1 MKKDFFISLALVAII
16 LTVCILNIVSF
27 AQACDSVRRDVL
39 RLHVVADSNSET
51 DQKLKLL
58 VRDAVLEKGGELFEG
73 TVTVDTAKAEILPRI
88 DELKAVATKVLREN
102 GCKNSVEITVTE
114 EYFNTRCYEDFTMP
128 AGVYTAVRVNIGSAG
143 GQNWWCVMFP
153 PLCVPVADGEIKTDD
168 SIVLEEYLGSDGK
181 KIVTS
186 EGKFKMGFKIVEIYE
201 KLFKD

>member
-1 MKKDFFISLALVAII
+1 MKKDFFISFALAAII
-16 LTVCILNIVSF
+16 LTACILNIVSF

-73 TVTVDTAKAEILPRI
+73 TVTVDTAKAEILPRV
-88 DELKAVATKVLREN
+88 DELKAAATKVLREN
-102 GCKNSVEITVTE
+102 CCKNSVEITVTE

-128 AGVYTAVRVNIGSAG
+128 AGVYTAVRVNIGSAA

-153 PLCVPVADGEIKTDD
+153 PLCLPAASTDADAFFTDAEMKVV
-168 SIVLEEYLGSDGK
+168 SSSPEY
-181 KIVTS
+181 
-186 EGKFKMGFKIVEIYE
+186 EPRFKIVEIIE
-201 KLFKD
+201 SIKAKLKE

>member
-16 LTVCILNIVSF
+16 LTACILNIVSF

-73 TVTVDTAKAEILPRI
+73 TVTVDTVKAEILPRV
-88 DELKAVATKVLREN
+88 DELKAAATKVLREN

-128 AGVYTAVRVNIGSAG
+128 AGVYTAVRVNIGSAQ

-153 PLCVPVADGEIKTDD
+153 PLCLPAASTDADAFFTDAEMKVV
-168 SIVLEEYLGSDGK
+168 SSSPEY
-181 KIVTS
+181 
-186 EGKFKMGFKIVEIYE
+186 EPRFKIVEIIE
-201 KLFKD
+201 SIKAKLKE